1 MHPVSQATIRNCI
14 LSRLPARDFE
24 LLRPKLSPISLA
36 VRQRL
41 ELPNRPIENI
51 VFIEHGIVS
60 VVARGLGD
68 DTIEIGVIG
77 REGMTGLPV
86 VMGTDRSPHETYVQA
101 AGGGWSITADDLR
114 GEMQKSR
121 PLAELCR
128 FSTQAFFVQT
138 ACTALANGRA
148 TIDTRLAR
156 WLLMAQDRMDSA
168 ELVLT
173 HDFLAIM
180 LGVRRSGVTSALG
193 LLVKQNLIVQIRGKI
208 VIRDREGLIKK
219 ANGFFGAP
227 EREHL
232 RLFGNGNAL
241 LRRTA

>member
-1 MHPVSQATIRNCI
+1 MHPISQATIRNCI
-14 LSRLPARDFE
+14 LSHLPACDFE
-24 LLRPKLSPISLA
+24 RLKPKLSPISLA

-68 DTIEIGVIG
+68 DTIEIGLIG

-86 VMGTDRSPHETYVQA
+86 VMGTDRSPHDTYVQA

-114 GEMQKSR
+114 GEMHESA
-121 PLAELCR
+121 PLAQLCR
-128 FSTQAFFVQT
+128 FSTQAFFIQT

-173 HDFLAIM
+173 HDFLAVM

-193 LLVKQNLIVQIRGKI
+193 LLVKQNLIAQIRGKI
-208 VIRDREGLIKK
+208 VVRDRDGLIKI
-219 ANGFFGAP
+219 ADRFFGVP

-232 RLFGNGNAL
+232 RLFGNDNAAQ
-241 LRRTA
+241 RRTA